1 MVAKPNTRMQEAT
14 CDQLLLLAVFG
25 DDAMRS
31 RVDAELDRRARLRPF
46 MSAAPP
52 APSPF
57 ASEAFRFRRICL
69 ARSWASLA
77 ARS

>member
-31 RVDAELDRRARLRPF
+31 RGDAELDRRARLRPF

-52 APSPF
+52 APS
-57 ASEAFRFRRICL
+57 
-69 ARSWASLA
+69 A
-77 ARS
+77 ARMHVESSPPRSLRLPTGSPALAG

>member
-25 DDAMRS
+25 DDGMRS

-46 MSAAPP
+46 MSAAPT
-52 APSPF
+52 
-57 ASEAFRFRRICL
+57 
-69 ARSWASLA
+69 A
-77 ARS
+77 ARVHVESSAPRSLRLPTGSPALAG